1 MSRFGISAIALL
13 MLVSASA
20 SFGQTPPPQP
30 PTKAPPTPPPIAPS
44 TEPPP
49 SGPTLGDD
57 KDVIEAGK
65 KWLALLDAGKPG
77 AAWDLASKQL
87 QKGVKRDAFIADVRR
102 VRKPLGKLA
111 TRTEVKFARA
121 HDLPGAVSGDY
132 AIIEF
137 DTKFENGKLLHE
149 QTIWAFEE
157 GDVWRVSGYFY
168 R

>member
-1 MSRFGISAIALL
+1 MSRFGISAFALL
-13 MLVSASA
+13 MLVTMPA
-20 SFGQTPPPQP
+20 SFGQTPPPQSA
-30 PTKAPPTPPPIAPS
+30 TKAPPTAPP

-57 KDVIEAGK
+57 NDVIEAGK

-87 QKGVKRDAFIADVRR
+87 QNGVKRDAFIADVRR

-111 TRTEVKFARA
+111 TRKEVKFARA

-137 DTKFENGKLLHE
+137 DARFENGKHLQE
-149 QTIWAFEE
+149 QTIWAIEE